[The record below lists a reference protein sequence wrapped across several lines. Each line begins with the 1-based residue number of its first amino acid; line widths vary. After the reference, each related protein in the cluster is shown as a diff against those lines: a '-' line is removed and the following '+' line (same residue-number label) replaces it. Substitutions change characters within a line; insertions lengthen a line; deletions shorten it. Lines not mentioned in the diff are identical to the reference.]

1 MQVCCSHFPCGVLP
15 YEESTVTNPARFAVR
30 LNAADMARITRA
42 ATLHGMPL
50 SAFVRDAALREADV
64 AIAAELAVTLSAEE
78 SRRFLSAL
86 DNPFKPNVR
95 LKKAM
100 VRAAK
105 LVPRR

>member
-1 MQVCCSHFPCGVLP
+1 
-15 YEESTVTNPARFAVR
+15 VTNPARFAVR
-30 LNAADMARITRA
+30 LNAADTARIARV
-42 ATLHGMPL
+42 ATLRGVPV

-95 LKKAM
+95 LTKAM
-100 VRAAK
+100 VGPASPM
-105 LVPRR
+105 PRR